1 MDISVPACP
10 GISETGAQGVDPRYK
25 RSLSIENRR
34 GRRAG
39 GIHVWMRGKP
49 SGKLP
54 VNEDMEVR
62 A

>member
-1 MDISVPACP
+1 MGIIVPSYP
-10 GISETGAQGVDPRYK
+10 GIFETGVQGVDPRYK
-25 RSLSIENRR
+25 KGSVIKKE
-34 GRRAG
+34 RRAG

-49 SGKLP
+49 SRKLP